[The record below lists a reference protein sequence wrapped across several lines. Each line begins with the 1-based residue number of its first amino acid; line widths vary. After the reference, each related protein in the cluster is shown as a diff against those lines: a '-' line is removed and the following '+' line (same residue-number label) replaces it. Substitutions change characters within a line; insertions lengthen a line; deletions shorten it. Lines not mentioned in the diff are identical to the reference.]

1 MTTVTVDSSDE
12 ELFSSDEEGEGDER
26 AKNVR
31 SSPRPMTITHLVQRN
46 PG

>member
-12 ELFSSDEEGEGDER
+12 EVFSSDEEGEGDER
-26 AKNVR
+26 AGNMR
-31 SSPRPMTITHLVQRN
+31 SSPPMTITHLVQQN